1 MVVVSLVDERVLL
14 VRDAWDVSSC
24 FAVVVVA
31 GPVAPTCVRD
41 CRVEM
46 SRRWRAIWTLILAH
60 WQRRQPTQM
69 RIAPTIAAAVIRP
82 AYKGFIGI
90 VDARAI

>member
-1 MVVVSLVDERVLL
+1 MACKLDL
-14 VRDAWDVSSC
+14 DY
-24 FAVVVVA
+24 
-31 GPVAPTCVRD
+31 
-41 CRVEM
+41 M
-46 SRRWRAIWTLILAH
+46 AH